1 MNVVPFRQWAGQDLP
16 ALRSISTPTGDVW
29 LHHGAS
35 GASSLATIRA
45 YLRHHTRVN
54 GWATIGYSF
63 LVAGGVVY
71 EGRGPGRQG
80 AHTRGQNRT
89 SHGLLIAGDYS
100 ARPPADADLDALVAL
115 LRHGHKMRWWRAPAL
130 TGGHRDAPGAS
141 TSCPGGALHRL
152 IPDINRR
159 AAGSPAPTPK
169 PEPETTWLEDIMSA
183 GEKQLADIAAALTRG
198 AEARERQ
205 AVATRALAALQAAEH
220 AAKVRRFYQLDAD
233 PHSDGIHGDRVAS
246 GSRTLDD
253 VGSDL
258 RDAAQDAG

>member
-1 MNVVPFRQWAGQDLP
+1 MEIVAFRQWAGQDLP

-45 YLRHHTRVN
+45 YLRHHTQVN

-89 SHGLLIAGDYS
+89 SHGIVIAGDYS
-100 ARPPADADLDALVAL
+100 AQPPADADLDALVAL
-115 LRHGHKMRWWRAPAL
+115 LRHGHKKRWWRTPAL
-130 TGGHRDAPGAS
+130 TGGHRDAPGAT
-141 TSCPGGALHRL
+141 TSCPGDALHRL

-159 AAGSPAPTPK
+159 AASTPTPK
-169 PEPETTWLEDIMSA
+169 PEPEPTLLESLMAD
-183 GEKQLADIAAALTRG
+183 GTEQLADIAAALTRD
-198 AEARERQ
+198 AQARERQ
-205 AVATRALAALQAAEH
+205 ATATRALAAVQAAEH
-220 AAKVRRFYQLDAD
+220 AGKVRAQYDLDPD
-233 PHSDGIHGDRVAS
+233 PHSDGIWGDRIAAGADLAEV
-246 GSRTLDD
+246 GSR
-253 VGSDL
+253 L
-258 RDAAQDAG
+258 RDAAQDAR